1 MASRIEGQSPVGRM
15 WWRRA
20 GPPVRSPAWL
30 ASLARTILQRDRR
43 EGHERLP
50 PEPGALRAGP
60 RAQDGRVDRC
70 RRDGRVRPH
79 TRGAAGPGR
88 RRPRRAVPP
97 RRQSVPDPAR
107 VPPAVRALVMATVV
121 AAGMTSHAPN
131 MTATP
136 DAAPAQRARF
146 LAGLAEMRR
155 RLRAARPDLVIMF
168 VNDHVQNFF
177 YDNLPAFCVGV
188 GDRHWAPKGAATFLK
203 IPQRQ
208 LPGAAAWGKALLA
221 EGLEEGFDFAVS
233 HDLEF
238 WDDVSVP
245 AHFLMPEGTLP
256 ILPVLTN
263 CVAPPL
269 PTPRRSWALGGFVR
283 RFIDAR
289 PGGERVAVVATGG
302 ISHWIGV
309 PNTGH
314 INPEWD
320 RRVLDAIAEGRGE

>member
-1 MASRIEGQSPVGRM
+1 
-15 WWRRA
+15 
-20 GPPVRSPAWL
+20 
-30 ASLARTILQRDRR
+30 
-43 EGHERLP
+43 
-50 PEPGALRAGP
+50 
-60 RAQDGRVDRC
+60 
-70 RRDGRVRPH
+70 
-79 TRGAAGPGR
+79 
-88 RRPRRAVPP
+88 
-97 RRQSVPDPAR
+97 
-107 VPPAVRALVMATVV
+107 MATLV
-121 AAGMTSHAPN
+121 AACMTSHAPN

-136 DAAPAQRARF
+136 AAAPEQRARF
-146 LAGLAEMRR
+146 LAGLGEMRK
-155 RLRAARPDLVIMF
+155 RLIAARPDLVIMF

-177 YDNLPAFCVGV
+177 YDNLPAYCVGV
-188 GDRHWAPKGAATFLK
+188 GATHWAPRGAATFLK

-208 LPGAAAWGKALLA
+208 VPGAGAWGKALLA
-221 EGLEEGFDFAVS
+221 AGLEAGFDLAVS

-269 PTPRRSWALGGFVR
+269 PTPKRSWALGQFVR
-283 RFIDAR
+283 RFIDER
-289 PGGERVAVVATGG
+289 PGPERVALIATGG

-320 RRVLDAIAEGRGE
+320 RWVLDAIADGRGEELAGLTWDQIERDGGNGGQEIRNWISVLAAVPGVKGEVLAYESVKEWLTGCGAVWMQV

>member
-1 MASRIEGQSPVGRM
+1 VATLV
-15 WWRRA
+15 
-20 GPPVRSPAWL
+20 
-30 ASLARTILQRDRR
+30 
-43 EGHERLP
+43 
-50 PEPGALRAGP
+50 
-60 RAQDGRVDRC
+60 
-70 RRDGRVRPH
+70 
-79 TRGAAGPGR
+79 
-88 RRPRRAVPP
+88 AVC
-97 RRQSVPDPAR
+97 
-107 VPPAVRALVMATVV
+107 
-121 AAGMTSHAPN
+121 MTSHAPN

-136 DAAPAQRARF
+136 DAAPEQRQRF

-155 RLRAARPDLVIMF
+155 RLIAARPDLVIMF

-177 YDNLPAFCVGV
+177 YDNLPAYCVGV
-188 GDRHWAPKGAATFLK
+188 GSTHWAPRGAASFLR

-208 LPGAAAWGKALLA
+208 VPGATAWGKALLA
-221 EGLEEGFDFAVS
+221 EGLEAGFDLAVS

-269 PTPRRSWALGGFVR
+269 PTPKRSWALGSFIR

-289 PGGERVAVVATGG
+289 PGHERVALIATGG

-320 RRVLDAIAEGRGE
+320 RWVLDTIADGRGEELAALTWDQIERDGGNGGQEIRNWISVLAAAPGVKGEVLAYEPVKEWLTGCGAVWLRV

>member
-1 MASRIEGQSPVGRM
+1 
-15 WWRRA
+15 
-20 GPPVRSPAWL
+20 
-30 ASLARTILQRDRR
+30 
-43 EGHERLP
+43 
-50 PEPGALRAGP
+50 
-60 RAQDGRVDRC
+60 
-70 RRDGRVRPH
+70 
-79 TRGAAGPGR
+79 
-88 RRPRRAVPP
+88 
-97 RRQSVPDPAR
+97 
-107 VPPAVRALVMATVV
+107 
-121 AAGMTSHAPN
+121 MTSHAPN

-136 DAAPAQRARF
+136 DAAPEQRQRF

-155 RLRAARPDLVIMF
+155 RLIAARPDLVIMF

-177 YDNLPAFCVGV
+177 YDNLPAYCVGV
-188 GDRHWAPKGAATFLK
+188 GSTHWAPRGAASFLR

-208 LPGAAAWGKALLA
+208 VPGATAWGKALLA
-221 EGLEEGFDFAVS
+221 EGLEAGFDLAVS

-269 PTPRRSWALGGFVR
+269 PTPKRSWALGSFIK
-283 RFIDAR
+283 RFIHAR
-289 PGGERVAVVATGG
+289 PGHERVALIATGG

-320 RRVLDAIAEGRGE
+320 RWVLDTIADGRGDELAALTWSQIERDGGNGGQEIRNWISVLAAVPGVKGDILVYEPVKEWLTGCGAVWMQL

>member
-1 MASRIEGQSPVGRM
+1 
-15 WWRRA
+15 
-20 GPPVRSPAWL
+20 
-30 ASLARTILQRDRR
+30 
-43 EGHERLP
+43 
-50 PEPGALRAGP
+50 
-60 RAQDGRVDRC
+60 
-70 RRDGRVRPH
+70 
-79 TRGAAGPGR
+79 
-88 RRPRRAVPP
+88 
-97 RRQSVPDPAR
+97 
-107 VPPAVRALVMATVV
+107 
-121 AAGMTSHAPN
+121 MTSHAPN

-136 DAAPAQRARF
+136 DAAPEQRARF

-155 RLRAARPDLVIMF
+155 RLLAARPDLVVMF

-177 YDNLPAFCVGV
+177 YDNLPAYCVGV
-188 GDRHWAPKGAATFLK
+188 GERHWAPRGAATFLK

-208 LPGAAAWGKALLA
+208 VPGAPAWGRALLA
-221 EGLEEGFDFAVS
+221 EGLEAGFDLAVS

-269 PTPRRSWALGGFVR
+269 PTPRRSWALGAFIR

-289 PGGERVAVVATGG
+289 PGGERVALLATGG

-309 PNTGH
+309 PNTGQ

-320 RRVLDAIAEGRGE
+320 HWVLDTIAEGRGEELAALTWDQIERDGGNGGQEIRNWIAALAAVPGVKGEVLVYEPVKEWLTGCGAVWMQV

>member
-1 MASRIEGQSPVGRM
+1 
-15 WWRRA
+15 
-20 GPPVRSPAWL
+20 
-30 ASLARTILQRDRR
+30 
-43 EGHERLP
+43 
-50 PEPGALRAGP
+50 
-60 RAQDGRVDRC
+60 
-70 RRDGRVRPH
+70 
-79 TRGAAGPGR
+79 
-88 RRPRRAVPP
+88 
-97 RRQSVPDPAR
+97 
-107 VPPAVRALVMATVV
+107 MATIV

-136 DAAPAQRARF
+136 EAAPEQRRRF

-155 RLRAARPDLVIMF
+155 RLIAARPDLVMMF

-188 GDRHWAPKGAATFLK
+188 GDKHWAPRGAAGFLK
-203 IPQRQ
+203 IPERQ
-208 LPGAAAWGKALLA
+208 VPGAPDWAKSLLA
-221 EGLEEGFDFAVS
+221 TGLEAGFDLAVS

-256 ILPVLTN
+256 IVPVLTN

-269 PTPRRSWALGGFVR
+269 PTPKRSWALGSFVK
-283 RFIDAR
+283 RFIEGR
-289 PGGERVAVVATGG
+289 PAHERIALLATGG

-320 RRVLDAIAEGRGE
+320 HWVLNAIADGQGEELAGLTWSQIERDGGNGGQEIRNWISVAAAVPGVKGEVLVYEPVKEWLTGCGAMWMQL

>member
-1 MASRIEGQSPVGRM
+1 V
-15 WWRRA
+15 
-20 GPPVRSPAWL
+20 
-30 ASLARTILQRDRR
+30 
-43 EGHERLP
+43 
-50 PEPGALRAGP
+50 
-60 RAQDGRVDRC
+60 
-70 RRDGRVRPH
+70 
-79 TRGAAGPGR
+79 
-88 RRPRRAVPP
+88 
-97 RRQSVPDPAR
+97 
-107 VPPAVRALVMATVV
+107 ATVV
-121 AAGMTSHAPN
+121 ASCLTSHAPN

-136 DAAPAQRARF
+136 DAAPEQRARF

-155 RLRAARPDLVIMF
+155 RLMAARPDLVIMF

-177 YDNLPAFCVGV
+177 YDNLPAYCIGV
-188 GDRHWAPKGAATFLK
+188 GPTHWAPKGAATFLK

-208 LPGAAAWGKALLA
+208 VPGAAAWGKALLA
-221 EGLEEGFDFAVS
+221 EGLEAGFDLAVS

-269 PTPRRSWALGGFVR
+269 PTPKRSWTLGGFVK
-283 RFIDAR
+283 RFIDTR
-289 PGGERVAVVATGG
+289 PGDERVALIATGG

-314 INPEWD
+314 INPDWD
-320 RRVLDAIAEGRGE
+320 RWVLGTIADRRGEELAMLTWEQIERDGGNGGQEIRNWISVLGAMPGVKGEVLAYEPVREWLTGCGAVWLQV

>member
-1 MASRIEGQSPVGRM
+1 
-15 WWRRA
+15 
-20 GPPVRSPAWL
+20 
-30 ASLARTILQRDRR
+30 
-43 EGHERLP
+43 
-50 PEPGALRAGP
+50 
-60 RAQDGRVDRC
+60 
-70 RRDGRVRPH
+70 
-79 TRGAAGPGR
+79 
-88 RRPRRAVPP
+88 
-97 RRQSVPDPAR
+97 
-107 VPPAVRALVMATVV
+107 MATIV
-121 AAGMTSHAPN
+121 AACLTSHAPN

-136 DAAPAQRARF
+136 DAAPEQRRRV
-146 LAGLAEMRR
+146 LAGLEQMRR
-155 RLRAARPDLVIMF
+155 RLEAARPDLAIMF

-177 YDNLPAFCVGV
+177 YDNLPAYCVGV
-188 GDRHWAPKGAATFLK
+188 GDRHWAPKGAAAFLR

-221 EGLEEGFDFAVS
+221 AGLEAGFDLAVS

-269 PTPRRSWALGGFVR
+269 PTPRRSCQLGQLVR
-283 RFIDAR
+283 RFIDER
-289 PGGERVAVVATGG
+289 PGAERVALIATGG

-314 INPEWD
+314 INPDWD
-320 RRVLDAIAEGRGE
+320 RWVLATIAEGRGEALAALTWDEIERDGGNGGQEIRNWISLLAAVPGVKGEVMVYEPVKEWLTGCGAVWMQL

>member
-1 MASRIEGQSPVGRM
+1 VATLV
-15 WWRRA
+15 
-20 GPPVRSPAWL
+20 
-30 ASLARTILQRDRR
+30 
-43 EGHERLP
+43 
-50 PEPGALRAGP
+50 
-60 RAQDGRVDRC
+60 
-70 RRDGRVRPH
+70 
-79 TRGAAGPGR
+79 
-88 RRPRRAVPP
+88 AVC
-97 RRQSVPDPAR
+97 
-107 VPPAVRALVMATVV
+107 
-121 AAGMTSHAPN
+121 MTSHAPN

-136 DAAPAQRARF
+136 DAAPEQRQRF

-155 RLRAARPDLVIMF
+155 RLIAARPDLVIMF

-177 YDNLPAFCVGV
+177 YDNLPAYCVGV
-188 GDRHWAPKGAATFLK
+188 GSTHWAPRGAASFLR

-208 LPGAAAWGKALLA
+208 VPGATAWGKALLA
-221 EGLEEGFDFAVS
+221 EGLEAGFDLAVS

-269 PTPRRSWALGGFVR
+269 PTPKRSWALGSFIK

-289 PGGERVAVVATGG
+289 PGHERVALIATGG

-320 RRVLDAIAEGRGE
+320 RWVLDTIADGRGEELAALTWDQIERDGGNGGQEIRNWISVLAAAPGVKGEVLAYEPVKEWLTGCGAVWLRV